1 MHRIND
7 RDKQILEAVVN
18 ANDVTFTSHAKLA
31 DLDPKIDF
39 RFADL
44 REVDFRGSDL
54 RGFDFTGASLLG
66 AIKDNTTKI
75 DETTIFESAELGWI
89 EADSSDIVRPMQA
102 IQAASDSNSRQK
114 LLIDLIE
121 NYRSATHIRQFLLT
135 SIRRTQSVEAFFD
148 FANAIQSDSDPHTD
162 RVILEELS
170 RLVEA
175 KGRATDRSRKRV
187 AQVPQG
193 LDLILRCLEET
204 LNPTLQRVGQVLF
217 GSGEPID
224 RFRLLNAIGKTSGK
238 LI

>member
-1 MHRIND
+1 MYRIND

-18 ANDVTFTSHAKLA
+18 ANDVTFTSLAKLA

-54 RGFDFTGASLLG
+54 RGYDFTGSSLLG

-75 DETTIFESAELGWI
+75 DETTILEGAEIGWI
-89 EADSSDIVRPMQA
+89 EADSTDIVRQMQA
-102 IQAASDSNSRQK
+102 IQGASSSNIRQK
-114 LLIDLIE
+114 LLVELIE
-121 NYRSATHIRQFLLT
+121 NYRSADHIRQFLLT
-135 SIRRTQSVEAFFD
+135 SIRRAQSIETFFD
-148 FANAIQSDSDPHTD
+148 FSNAIQSDSDPHTD

-175 KGRATDRSRKRV
+175 KGRATDRTRKKV
-187 AQVPQG
+187 AQTPQG

-217 GSGEPID
+217 CSDEPID
-224 RFRLLNAIGKTSGK
+224 RFRLLNAIGKSSGK